1 MLKDDVMFYIKT
13 TETCNL
19 NCSHCFTNGKNGRK
33 IFFDPKKTASW
44 VNQFAEG
51 RTAHFE
57 FHGGE
62 PFLASVDD
70 MWEFYDLT
78 RPVWSA
84 SYGMTSNLVVKLTND
99 KLEFIDVVLNKRIGT
114 SWDPKIRFENQKQI
128 DLWEY
133 NIALLKSRGV
143 TIKLFVSITRDV
155 VNTDPRE
162 LIKYFISL
170 GVDEVAL
177 ERVTSNG
184 SAKKNIFVFPS
195 NVELQQW
202 FVEWDQATKELR
214 PSYEDEFLQSVY
226 TKFETGYTKAGTFC
240 RDCEQ
245 KMFTINADGT
255 VAGCPNSAPE
265 DHYATIDDNAETV
278 LTNTKR
284 CGIITEELARDPRC
298 YECPMYKYCGGDCH
312 QLEWEDDVCAAP
324 KLLMKKL
331 DTEINGYIN

>member
-62 PFLASVDD
+62 PFLAPVDD